1 MPRSTF
7 FRHFCRFSRFDPKK
21 SKTIPQTR
29 HHHPHPPHPRSHNT
43 HRSLCGRSAVT
54 SPDASIYLFEQNIFL
69 RKMEHIFHRSNH
81 YDLRKPQGK
90 PTRKPTHPTWHP
102 NGFHHGFH
110 HVGRHG
116 RRVMLK
122 NTSRLAFDRFLIPPS
137 FALTFYYMVFFVVFV
152 VCCF

>member
-7 FRHFCRFSRFDPKK
+7 FRHFCRFSRLLMVSRCSAIQKK
-21 SKTIPQTR
+21 VRPIPQTR
-29 HHHPHPPHPRSHNT
+29 HHHHPHSPHPRPHNT

-116 RRVMLK
+116 RRVMVK
-122 NTSRLAFDRFLIPPS
+122 KHVKIGF
-137 FALTFYYMVFFVVFV
+137 
-152 VCCF
+152 